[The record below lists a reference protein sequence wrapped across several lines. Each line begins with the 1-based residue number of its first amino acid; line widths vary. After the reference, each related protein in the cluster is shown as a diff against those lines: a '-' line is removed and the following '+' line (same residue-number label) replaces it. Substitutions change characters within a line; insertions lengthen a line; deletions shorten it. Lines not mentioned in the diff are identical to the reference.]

1 MRIYVLSTLATIK
14 SGVEARS
21 PELRITS
28 HGRDG
33 KQALESLRRGVS
45 AWCEGLRRAGGLQE
59 ALERRG
65 VRYDQE
71 GEDVDVLVAPPEG
84 DIL

>member
-14 SGVEARS
+14 GGVEARS
-21 PELRITS
+21 PELRIAG
-28 HGRDG
+28 HGRDE

-45 AWCEGLRRAGGLQE
+45 AWCEGLQRAGGLE
-59 ALERRG
+59 RVLEQRG
-65 VRYDQE
+65 LRHDGDGDE
-71 GEDVDVLVAPPEG
+71 LSVLVAASDG